1 VAFSCAA
8 STAGIS
14 GTQLAGTRGR
24 YAATVAVES
33 LFNFLRF
40 KNPASKIW
48 QSRHHSLLCMH
59 TNRQQGKNP
68 KQKARSLSLSPE
80 PTCSISFIAHPALS
94 FLFYPGGS
102 FIIHG
107 DGGCWVGV
115 LELAIWIFSR
125 GLLKRPCPLSC
136 SLRISIPVSS
146 FWFP

>member
-1 VAFSCAA
+1 MGARSRIRVVAFSCAA

-33 LFNFLRF
+33 LSLRF

-59 TNRQQGKNP
+59 TNRQQGKKP
-68 KQKARSLSLSPE
+68 KQKALSLSPE
-80 PTCSISFIAHPALS
+80 PTCSVSFIAHPALS

-102 FIIHG
+102 SIIHG
-107 DGGCWVGV
+107 DGGCRVGV
-115 LELAIWIFSR
+115 LELAIRIFSR
-125 GLLKRPCPLSC
+125 GLLKRPCPLPC
-136 SLRISIPVSS
+136 FLRNSIP
-146 FWFP
+146 